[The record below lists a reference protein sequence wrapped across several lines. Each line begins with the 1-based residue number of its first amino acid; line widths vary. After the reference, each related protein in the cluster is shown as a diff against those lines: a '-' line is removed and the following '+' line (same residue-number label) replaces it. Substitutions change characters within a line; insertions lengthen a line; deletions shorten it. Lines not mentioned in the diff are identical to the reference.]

1 MSKLLI
7 KGGRSLYGEA
17 EIKAAKNAVLP
28 ILAATILTEDRC
40 EILNVPKITDIS
52 NMLKILQTL
61 GSEVSLKEGVIT
73 VDNRDVNRHNVPN
86 DLAKELRSSFFLL
99 GPILGRMRRAVVAY
113 PGGCDIGVRPLD
125 IHIKGL
131 REMGIAVEES
141 HGMIYCDGSRLKGA
155 DILLDFPSVGATE
168 NLMMAAALAKGRTRI
183 ANAAKEPEIVDLQN
197 FINAMGG
204 KIQGAGSAVIEIEGV
219 EKLHGCTYTPIPDRI
234 VAGTMLIA
242 GAVCGGEVTVRGA
255 VPEHLEP
262 LLFKLNK
269 SSCFMRCRGDKI
281 TVARKG
287 GLRNLDKLETQPY
300 PGFPTDLQSQIM
312 VMMSVSEGTGVIV
325 ENIFETRFRIVRE
338 LMKMGAEI
346 TVRDRTAVIRGVNAL
361 EGACVAARDLRGG
374 AALVIAGA
382 RADGYTTIENV
393 EHIDRGYEAIEE
405 LFTTLG
411 AEVKRLK

>member
-7 KGGRSLYGEA
+7 KGGKELCGET

-28 ILAATILTEDRC
+28 ILAATLLTEEKC
-40 EILNVPKITDIS
+40 ELLHVPHIADIS

-61 GSEVSLKEGVIT
+61 GSEVSFEKGVIT
-73 VDNRDVNRHNVPN
+73 LDNRDVSRHNVPN
-86 DLAKELRSSFFLL
+86 ELAKELRSSFFLL

-155 DILLDFPSVGATE
+155 DLLLDFPSVGATE
-168 NLMMAAALAKGRTRI
+168 NLMMVAALAKGRTRI
-183 ANAAKEPEIVDLQN
+183 SNAAKEPEVVDLQD

-204 KIQGAGSAVIEIEGV
+204 KVRGAGSSVIEVEGV
-219 EKLHGCTYTPIPDRI
+219 SKLHGCTYTPIPDRI
-234 VAGTMLIA
+234 VAGTILIA

-255 VPEHLEP
+255 VREHLEP

-269 SSCFMRCRGDKI
+269 SSCFIRCQGDKI
-281 TVARKG
+281 TVIRRDA
-287 GLRNLDKLETQPY
+287 LRNLDKLETQPY

-346 TVRDRTAVIRGVNAL
+346 TVKDRTAVIRGVRSL
-361 EGACVAARDLRGG
+361 EGAAVSARDLRGG

-382 RADGYTTIENV
+382 RAEGYTTIENV
-393 EHIDRGYEAIEE
+393 EHIDRGYESIET
-405 LFTTLG
+405 LFTALG
-411 AEVKRLK
+411 AEVKRLQ